1 MQSGSDLLEL
11 DRDDGRDAPEVRVP
25 REEAVVRFG
34 GGERD
39 ENVNERG
46 LGSAAREREAR
57 PGKSRSRPR
66 NRREGRSRGPL
77 ARLIGGRS
85 SDRCGRRAASGL
97 RASSRNG
104 PPSGLP
110 RGVLRGCRGSFSCIK
125 HMEAMHRMQPE
136 GEEQAAWT
144 EPGAPRRLL
153 SGWASRPE
161 APGQAGTGISP
172 PGAGAGPS
180 SFWVTVAGAVGFGG
194 SGFTGGRFATSC
206 PVMRLMIA

>member
-1 MQSGSDLLEL
+1 MRRKSAS
-11 DRDDGRDAPEVRVP
+11 RVRRPWFASAAVSAMRTSTSAAWVPRRASAKRAPEKVDPDR
-25 REEAVVRFG
+25 G
-34 GGERD
+34 ID
-39 ENVNERG
+39 EKVAHVGRWRAFRR
-46 LGSAAREREAR
+46 SIFRSMR
-57 PGKSRSRPR
+57 PASR
-66 NRREGRSRGPL
+66 L
-77 ARLIGGRS
+77 RS
-85 SDRCGRRAASGL
+85 SRFVEKRAAL
-97 RASSRNG
+97 RASSRSS
-104 PPSGLP
+104 SGMSRVVLMHKAYESDASYATGR
-110 RGVLRGCRGSFSCIK
+110 RGAGCLWI
-125 HMEAMHRMQPE
+125 
-136 GEEQAAWT
+136 